1 MINGKTNNLPYH
13 PLPWDFPDE
22 TGDVIWN
29 EDDAFVTKQDVED
42 IINDSVDD
50 MIDDAISEALGEISM
65 RDNGDG
71 TYTLVINGKDAGTI
85 VVPADKYLTD
95 VHFDD
100 ANNIVFVVK
109 SAAGDESEIKLD
121 ASSMIENNDD
131 GVFDLGDIDDPSDD
145 TVDRDDWS

>member
-29 EDDAFVTKQDVED
+29 EDDAFVTKNE
-42 IINDSVDD
+42 VDD
-50 MIDDAISEALGEISM
+50 VISEALGDISM

-85 VVPADKYLTD
+85 VVPADKFLTD
-95 VHFDD
+95 VHFNDEG
-100 ANNIVFVVK
+100 NIVFVVK
-109 SAAGDESEIKLD
+109 SASGDESEVVLD
-121 ASSMIENNDD
+121 PGPLADNTDD

-145 TVDRDDWS
+145 TVERDEWSS

>member
-29 EDDAFVTKQDVED
+29 EGDAFVTKNE
-42 IINDSVDD
+42 VDD
-50 MIDDAISEALGEISM
+50 IIDDAISKALGDISM

-145 TVDRDDWS
+145 TVDRDNWS